1 MGGKKRNE
9 YGRYNVQNENAR
21 GQVKYTTPNEQ
32 MLFLIHRIER
42 QQIQKALHAE
52 EQQRQQAVG
61 PVNTNVSQ
69 NGPVNIPAR
78 NPFSRN

>member
-21 GQVKYTTPNEQ
+21 GQVKYETPNEQ

-52 EQQRQQAVG
+52 EQQRQ
-61 PVNTNVSQ
+61 
-69 NGPVNIPAR
+69 
-78 NPFSRN
+78 